1 MCAVICGS
9 CEMLHGVRCHGVLE
23 RVCWG
28 YGKRE
33 REREGESRG
42 TCKNVWPGACSCG
55 MLHGVS
61 CHGMLERVR
70 LGIGER
76 EREGENGYV

>member
-1 MCAVICGS
+1 MRF
-9 CEMLHGVRCHGVLE
+9 VRDAARCSMPRHAREGVLGIWKE
-23 RVCWG
+23 RE
-28 YGKRE
+28 RE

-42 TCKNVWPGACSCG
+42 TCKIVWPGACSCG

>member
-1 MCAVICGS
+1 M
-9 CEMLHGVRCHGVLE
+9 E
-23 RVCWG
+23 
-28 YGKRE
+28 RE

-42 TCKNVWPGACSCG
+42 TCKIVWPGACSCG

-76 EREGENGYV
+76 EREGENGDV